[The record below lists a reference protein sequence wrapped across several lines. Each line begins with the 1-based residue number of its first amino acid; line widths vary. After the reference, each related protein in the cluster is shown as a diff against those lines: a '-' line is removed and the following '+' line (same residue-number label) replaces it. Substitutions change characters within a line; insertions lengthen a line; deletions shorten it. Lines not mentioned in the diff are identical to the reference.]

1 MWHIVDTVHTEQEI
15 EKVLIGAIKM
25 DFMFLFVPEKEKNSS
40 SGAFVELVKRDRPAA
55 FER

>member
-15 EKVLIGAIKM
+15 EKVLIGAVKM
-25 DFMFLFVPEKEKNSS
+25 DFMFLFVPEKEKNPS